1 MRARQA
7 VWIKR
12 LKPAVFVAC
21 LLPFCYLVFRALTG
35 QLEAEPIKDITGV
48 TGEWGLRFLL
58 ITLSVT
64 PIRQLTGLNGLI
76 RLRRMIGLFA
86 FFYAS
91 LHFLTYLVLDQ
102 FFAWKFIAEDIV
114 ERPFILL
121 GFTAFVCLVPLAIT
135 STNHMLRWL
144 GGRRW
149 QKLHRLVY
157 VISVAGILHYLL
169 GAKADL
175 SGPVIYALILMVL
188 LGYRWFR
195 FQFSGEPYVF
205 RHGTR

>member
-1 MRARQA
+1 
-7 VWIKR
+7 
-12 LKPAVFVAC
+12 
-21 LLPFCYLVFRALTG
+21 
-35 QLEAEPIKDITGV
+35 
-48 TGEWGLRFLL
+48 
-58 ITLSVT
+58 
-64 PIRQLTGLNGLI
+64 LNGLI

-102 FFAWKFIAEDIV
+102 FFAWNFIAEDIV

-175 SGPVIYALILMVL
+175 SGPVIYGFILMVL

-195 FQFSGEPYVF
+195 FQFSGGPYVF